1 MSQEEVLGQLRA
13 VTREANFLDAGS
25 QSVDA
30 ANFNGLVGKEK
41 FRISRV
47 IRRGETFL
55 PLIEGKVEETPRGS
69 IIFLTYRLFPVA
81 LFFLIF
87 WSVVLVSFAAFY
99 GLVMVNWQN
108 ALGCSLLA
116 IGNYMLCVFF
126 FHRQVKASRAI
137 FHQLINFHLKD
148 KD

>member
-13 VTREANFLDAGS
+13 VTREANFLDART
-25 QSVDA
+25 QTLADVK
-30 ANFNGLVGKEK
+30 FNGLVGRQK

-55 PLIEGKVEETPRGS
+55 PLIEGRVEETPRGS
-69 IIFLTYRLFPVA
+69 IIFLAYRLFPVA

-87 WSVVLVSFAAFY
+87 WSVVLVSFAIFY
-99 GLVMVNWQN
+99 GLALENWQN
-108 ALGCSLLA
+108 AMICSLLA
-116 IGNYMLCVFF
+116 VVNYMLCVFF

-137 FHQLINFHLKD
+137 FHQLINFHLKG